1 MHEHY
6 DIGKHVLNTHFCLN
20 SIAYAENEIIV
31 DETENEVIVDETE
44 NEVIVDETENQGINS
59 IVYNGESKY

>member
-1 MHEHY
+1 VHEHN

-20 SIAYAENEIIV
+20 SIAYAENE
-31 DETENEVIVDETE
+31 VIADETE

>member
-20 SIAYAENEIIV
+20 SIAYAENE
-31 DETENEVIVDETE
+31 VIADETE

-59 IVYNGESKY
+59 IVCN